1 MRILH
6 TADWHLNDRLGRI
19 RRQSDIV
26 ARLEEIARY
35 LDEYQVDVMLVAG
48 DMFSQ
53 YTRLDELQ
61 VVMGDIDRA
70 FKPFLLR
77 GGTIVAISGNH
88 DNEALFNLLRFAL
101 DLADP
106 LDPNRPGPR
115 PGGRLYLATQ
125 PTYLLLKGAE
135 GQQVQF
141 ALMPYPTSARYLRD
155 ARTRYSSLDEKNRL
169 LHQALTRKLRQFN
182 EQMVDPRLP
191 SVLVAHIHV
200 RGSKIHNLYH
210 ISEREDVIFEPG
222 DIPTHWAYVAY
233 GHIHKPQILPGTT
246 HVRYAGSIER
256 LDYAEREDNKGVV
269 LVEIGP
275 TGRTCEP
282 ECLPL
287 DATPIYYVE
296 ILDPKTEMAGLGD
309 RYLNADRALVSYRLV
324 YKPGEDNR
332 DELCCE
338 LESIFPR
345 WYRREIVPEGFASI
359 RESTNPTT
367 PARDVPGTVRD
378 YLQQRLVDHPDRDD
392 VLALAD
398 QLLTGLEVNR

>member
-6 TADWHLNDRLGRI
+6 TADWHLNDRLGPVK
-19 RRQSDIV
+19 RQSDIV

-35 LDEYQVDVMLVAG
+35 LDEQQVNVMIVAG

-61 VVMGDIDRA
+61 VVMGDVNRV

-77 GGTIVAISGNH
+77 GGTIIAISGNH
-88 DNEALFNLLRFAL
+88 DNESLFNLLRFAL

-106 LDPNRPGPR
+106 LDPQKPGPR
-115 PGGRLYLATQ
+115 PSGRLYLAAQ
-125 PTYLLLKGAE
+125 PTYLLLEDPE

-141 ALMPYPTSARYLRD
+141 ALMPYPTSARYLKD
-155 ARTRYSSLDEKNRL
+155 EKTRYGSLDEKNRL
-169 LHQALTRKLRQFN
+169 LHQALIRKLRQFQ
-182 EQMVDPRLP
+182 EQMIDPRLP
-191 SVLVAHIHV
+191 SVLVAHAHV
-200 RGSKIHNLYH
+200 RGSQLHNLYH

-233 GHIHKPQILPGTT
+233 GHIHKPQTLPGTT

-256 LDYAEREDNKGVV
+256 LDYAERDDNKSVI

-275 TGRTCEP
+275 SGRMCEP

-287 DATPIYYVE
+287 SATPIYYVE
-296 ILDPKTEMAGLGD
+296 ILDPKTEMGSLRD
-309 RYLNADRALVSYRLV
+309 RYPNADRALVSYRLV

-332 DELCCE
+332 DEICDE
-338 LESIFPR
+338 LEAIFPR
-345 WYRREIVPEGFASI
+345 WYKREIVPEGTTLIQESI
-359 RESTNPTT
+359 GPTT
-367 PARDVPGTVRD
+367 PARDVPGTVLD
-378 YLQQRLVDHPDRDD
+378 YLQKRLADHPDRDD
-392 VLALAD
+392 LLALTD
-398 QLLTGLEVNR
+398 QLLAKMEVN